1 MIISNIMTLIKTTD
15 GIRVQDVERKCG
27 VAQGYFSRVSNRGTE
42 RSIPIGIIATVSDI
56 FNVSIDD
63 LVNKN
68 LFYEQRMKELQEEM
82 DRLRKERDGRVN
94 HS

>member
-1 MIISNIMTLIKTTD
+1 MIISNIMSLIKTTD
-15 GIRVQDVERKCG
+15 GIRVQDVEHQCG
-27 VAQGYFSRVSNRGTE
+27 VAQGYFSRVDKKGTE
-42 RSIPIGIIATVSDI
+42 RKIPIGIIASVSDI

-68 LFYEQRMKELQEEM
+68 LFYEQRMKELQDEM
-82 DRLRKERDGRVN
+82 DRLRKEQDGRVN

>member
-1 MIISNIMTLIKTTD
+1 MIISNIMMLVKNTD

-27 VAQGYFSRVSNRGTE
+27 VSQGYFSRVNNRGTE
-42 RSIPIGIIATVSDI
+42 RSIPIGIIVTVSDI

-82 DRLRKERDGRVN
+82 DRLRKEQDGRVN

>member
-15 GIRVQDVERKCG
+15 GIRIQDVERQCG
-27 VAQGYFSRVSNRGTE
+27 VAQGYFSRVDKKGTE
-42 RSIPIGIIATVSDI
+42 HKIPIGIITTVSDI

-63 LVNKN
+63 LVNTN
-68 LFYEQRMKELQEEM
+68 LFYEQRMKELQDEM
-82 DRLRKERDGRVN
+82 DRLRKEHDGRIN

>member
-1 MIISNIMTLIKTTD
+1 MIISNIMFLIKTTD
-15 GIRVQDVERKCG
+15 GIRVQDVERKCN
-27 VAQGYFSRVSNRGTE
+27 VSQGYFSRVDKKGTE
-42 RSIPIGIIATVSDI
+42 RKLPIGIIATVSDI
-56 FNVSIDD
+56 FSVSIDD

-82 DRLRKERDGRVN
+82 DRLRKGQDGRIN

>member
-1 MIISNIMTLIKTTD
+1 MIISNIMSLIKTTD
-15 GIRVQDVERKCG
+15 GIRVQDVERQCG
-27 VAQGYFSRVSNRGTE
+27 VAQGYFSRVNNKGTE
-42 RSIPIGIIATVSDI
+42 RKIPIGIIATVSDI

-68 LFYEQRMKELQEEM
+68 LFYEQRMKELQDEM
-82 DRLRKERDGRVN
+82 DRLRKEQDGRVN

>member
-1 MIISNIMTLIKTTD
+1 MIISNIMYLIKTTD

-27 VAQGYFSRVSNRGTE
+27 VAQGYFSRVNNRGTE
-42 RSIPIGIIATVSDI
+42 RSIPISVIATVSDI
-56 FNVSIDD
+56 FNVSIDN

-82 DRLRKERDGRVN
+82 DRLRKEQDGRIN

>member
-1 MIISNIMTLIKTTD
+1 MFLIKTTD

-27 VAQGYFSRVSNRGTE
+27 VSQGYFSRVNNRGTE
-42 RSIPIGIIATVSDI
+42 RNIPIGVIATVSDI

-82 DRLRKERDGRVN
+82 DRLDEQEQLLLNSDAKND
-94 HS
+94 

>member
-1 MIISNIMTLIKTTD
+1 MIISNIMSLIKTTD

-27 VAQGYFSRVSNRGTE
+27 VAQGYFSRVDRKGAE
-42 RSIPIGIIATVSDI
+42 RKIPIGIITTVSDI
-56 FNVSIDD
+56 FKVSIDD

-82 DRLRKERDGRVN
+82 DRLRRERNGRVN
-94 HS
+94 HP

>member
-1 MIISNIMTLIKTTD
+1 MIISNIMFLIKTTD

-27 VAQGYFSRVSNRGTE
+27 VSQGYFSRVNNRGTE
-42 RSIPIGIIATVSDI
+42 CNIPIGVIATVSDI
-56 FNVSIDD
+56 FSVSIDD
-63 LVNKN
+63 LVNRN

-82 DRLRKERDGRVN
+82 DRLRKERDGRIN